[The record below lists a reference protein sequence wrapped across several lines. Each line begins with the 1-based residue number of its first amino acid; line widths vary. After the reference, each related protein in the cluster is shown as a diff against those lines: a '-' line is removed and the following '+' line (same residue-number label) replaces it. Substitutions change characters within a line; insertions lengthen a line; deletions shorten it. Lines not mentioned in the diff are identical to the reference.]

1 MENNLAEKI
10 FNQITL
16 IARKH
21 TNKVIENYN
30 EFGIDRLEFVN
41 AIKSKKTKESV
52 FWSVTHIPSKGTISI
67 GLALRYKKQTINT
80 AVAIANCQLMN
91 ANPTIN
97 FVKINNAIQ
106 VEFSLKTNEFLN
118 IRIEIYKTTLQFFSI
133 LKKQNIAQI
142 SENNRILRPSPICR
156 IPKTIYIQK

>member
-1 MENNLAEKI
+1 MEKNLAEKI

-52 FWSVTHIPSKGTISI
+52 FWSITHIPSKGTISI
-67 GLALRYKKQTINT
+67 GLALSYKKQTINIMNILYT
-80 AVAIANCQLMN
+80 AYILSLYNL
-91 ANPTIN
+91 
-97 FVKINNAIQ
+97 VK
-106 VEFSLKTNEFLN
+106 SL
-118 IRIEIYKTTLQFFSI
+118 I
-133 LKKQNIAQI
+133 LK
-142 SENNRILRPSPICR
+142 E
-156 IPKTIYIQK
+156 